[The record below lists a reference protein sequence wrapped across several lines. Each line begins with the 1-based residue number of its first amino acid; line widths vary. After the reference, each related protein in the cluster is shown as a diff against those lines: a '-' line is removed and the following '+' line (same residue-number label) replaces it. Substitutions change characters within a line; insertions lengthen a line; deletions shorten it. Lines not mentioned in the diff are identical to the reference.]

1 MEIIVAVDSNWGIGR
16 GTQLLLPIREDL
28 KRFKSLTT
36 GKTVVYGRKTLESF
50 PGQKPLPKRKNIIL
64 SRQMEEA
71 EDRVVVRSYDE
82 LFNLLKDEDD
92 VKLIGGASVYSDLL
106 DYCDAVEL
114 TVIEHA
120 FTDVEHYFPNLDERV
135 NWQLVSESE
144 AILDEASGIYFRYR
158 RYENTAVRHYAYEE

>member
-28 KRFKSLTT
+28 QRFKALTT
-36 GKTVVYGRKTLESF
+36 GHTVVYGRKTLESF

-64 SRQMEEA
+64 SRQMEEG
-71 EDRVVVRSYDE
+71 EDRVIARSYDE
-82 LFNLLKDEDD
+82 LFKLLNGEDE
-92 VKLIGGASVYSDLL
+92 VKLIGGATVYADLL
-106 DYCDAVEL
+106 EYCDAVEL

-120 FTDVEHYFPNLDERV
+120 FDAVDHYFPNLEKRA

-158 RYENTAVRHYAYEE
+158 RYENTAVRHYTCEE